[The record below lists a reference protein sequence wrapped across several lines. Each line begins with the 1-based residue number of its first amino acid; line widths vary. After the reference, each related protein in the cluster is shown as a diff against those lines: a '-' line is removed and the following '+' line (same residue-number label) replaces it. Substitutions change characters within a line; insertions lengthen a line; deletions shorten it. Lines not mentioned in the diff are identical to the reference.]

1 MPLGSLRELQ
11 RGHLHH
17 AIMLGSIGEMNA
29 FVYRQTSNLS
39 EVVVGMG
46 SDGANTVRAEGC
58 SFCITTID
66 LMKLC

>member
-17 AIMLGSIGEMNA
+17 AVMLGSIGEMNA
-29 FVYRQTSNLS
+29 FVYRQTGNLT
-39 EVVVGMG
+39 EVMVGMG
-46 SDGANTVRAEGC
+46 SYRANAVGAEGC